1 MFENNMYTILLI
13 AAVGIVVYLAL
24 QKNTSIPI
32 RERYEDTVSSVSSSS
47 VKGGKSTDSSVAPS
61 TSTNTSTNTS
71 ASESKEKVPVMKKS
85 VAQPREYNDKQGAS
99 VDSSTILNPNVQVKG
114 MDAYPGPFEGCFPK
128 QKELKPEDLLPKD
141 MNTKWAQVNP
151 SGQGMLADRNFL
163 DAGHHVGINTVGQTL
178 RNANYSVRSEIPN
191 PQIKVSPWMQST
203 IDPDVGRKPLEIGA
217 GW

>member
-1 MFENNMYTILLI
+1 MFEKNIYNILLI
-13 AAVGIVVYLAL
+13 AAVGLVIYFVLTRNSSL
-24 QKNTSIPI
+24 SI
-32 RERYEDTVSSVSSSS
+32 REKYEDD
-47 VKGGKSTDSSVAPS
+47 KS
-61 TSTNTSTNTS
+61 TSTVSTDKTS
-71 ASESKEKVPVMKKS
+71 SESSDKKAAAPILKAAPKEYRD
-85 VAQPREYNDKQGAS
+85 AQGAS
-99 VDSSTILNPNVQVKG
+99 VNESTILNPNVKTTEMG
-114 MDAYPGPFEGCFPK
+114 AAYPGPFEGCFPK

-151 SGQGMLADRNFL
+151 TGQGMLADRNFL

-178 RNANYSVRSEIPN
+178 RNANYNVRSEIPN

>member
-13 AAVGIVVYLAL
+13 AAVGIVVYFAL

-32 RERYEDTVSSVSSSS
+32 RERYEDTASTTSESSS
-47 VKGGKSTDSSVAPS
+47 VKGGKSTESSAAPS
-61 TSTNTSTNTS
+61 TSTASS
-71 ASESKEKVPVMKKS
+71 APKEKKPAMKKPAA
-85 VAQPREYNDKQGAS
+85 AQPMEYNDKQGAS
-99 VDSSTILNPNVQVKG
+99 VDDSTILNPNVQVKEMG
-114 MDAYPGPFEGCFPK
+114 AYPGPFEGCFPK

>member
-1 MFENNMYTILLI
+1 MFGNNMNHILLI
-13 AAVGIVVYLAL
+13 AAIGIVLYVAL
-24 QKNTSIPI
+24 TKPNRPPV
-32 RERYEDTVSSVSSSS
+32 RERYEDSKSATTVSSDSSS
-47 VKGGKSTDSSVAPS
+47 K
-61 TSTNTSTNTS
+61 
-71 ASESKEKVPVMKKS
+71 ASEQKPVPKKVQIKE
-85 VAQPREYNDKQGAS
+85 APREYNNQNGAS
-99 VDSSTILNPNVQVKG
+99 IEEPSVLNPNVKVG
-114 MDAYPGPFEGCFPK
+114 EMSAYPGPFEGCFPK

-151 SGQGMLADRNFL
+151 TGQGMLADRNFL

>member
-1 MFENNMYTILLI
+1 MYTILLI
-13 AAVGIVVYLAL
+13 AAIGIVVYVAL

-32 RERYEDTVSSVSSSS
+32 RERYQDTASESTEANSS
-47 VKGGKSTDSSVAPS
+47 VKGGKSTESSAPS
-61 TSTNTSTNTS
+61 TSTTAS
-71 ASESKEKVPVMKKS
+71 APAPKEKKPAMKKAAAA
-85 VAQPREYNDKQGAS
+85 VPMDMEYSNKQGAS
-99 VDSSTILNPNVQVKG
+99 VDDSTILNPNVQVKEMG
-114 MDAYPGPFEGCFPK
+114 AYPGPFEGCFPK

>member
-13 AAVGIVVYLAL
+13 AAIGIVVYVAL

-32 RERYEDTVSSVSSSS
+32 RERYQDTASESTEANSS
-47 VKGGKSTDSSVAPS
+47 VKGGKSTESSDPS
-61 TSTNTSTNTS
+61 TSTTAS
-71 ASESKEKVPVMKKS
+71 APAPKEKKSAMKKA
-85 VAQPREYNDKQGAS
+85 VAAVPMDMEYSNKQGAS
-99 VDSSTILNPNVQVKG
+99 VDDSTILNPNVQVKEMG
-114 MDAYPGPFEGCFPK
+114 AYPGPFEGCFPK

>member
-13 AAVGIVVYLAL
+13 AAVGIVVYFAL

-32 RERYEDTVSSVSSSS
+32 REQYNDTVSSVSSSS
-47 VKGGKSTDSSVAPS
+47 VKGGKSTESSVAPS
-61 TSTNTSTNTS
+61 TSTSTTVS
-71 ASESKEKVPVMKKS
+71 SSKEMKPAMKKPT
-85 VAQPREYNDKQGAS
+85 AAKPMEYSDKQGAS

-128 QKELKPEDLLPKD
+128 QNELKPEDLLPKD

-191 PQIKVSPWMQST
+191 PQIKVSPWQQST

>member
-13 AAVGIVVYLAL
+13 AAIGIVVYVAL

-32 RERYEDTVSSVSSSS
+32 RERYQDTASTSNESESSA
-47 VKGGKSTDSSVAPS
+47 KGGKSTESAASSTTV
-61 TSTNTSTNTS
+61 TS
-71 ASESKEKVPVMKKS
+71 APDPKEKKPAMKKPAAA
-85 VAQPREYNDKQGAS
+85 VPMDMEYSNKQGAS
-99 VDSSTILNPNVQVKG
+99 VDESTILNPTVQVKEMG
-114 MDAYPGPFEGCFPK
+114 AYPGPFEGCFPK

>member
-1 MFENNMYTILLI
+1 MFGNNMYNILLI
-13 AAVGIVVYLAL
+13 AAVGIVLYVVLTKQTVL
-24 QKNTSIPI
+24 PT
-32 RERYEDTVSSVSSSS
+32 REKYEDAKSSSTVSSEVT
-47 VKGGKSTDSSVAPS
+47 STDSKPVIKSAMKAAP
-61 TSTNTSTNTS
+61 
-71 ASESKEKVPVMKKS
+71 KEY
-85 VAQPREYNDKQGAS
+85 RDTQGAS
-99 VDSSTILNPNVQVKG
+99 VNESTILNPNVKVNE
-114 MDAYPGPFEGCFPK
+114 MSAYPGPFEGCFPK

-191 PQIKVSPWMQST
+191 PQIKVSPWQQST

>member
-13 AAVGIVVYLAL
+13 AAVGIVIYVAL

-32 RERYEDTVSSVSSSS
+32 REKYQDTAST
-47 VKGGKSTDSSVAPS
+47 STDSTSSGKRSKS
-61 TSTNTSTNTS
+61 TESAVSSTTATAESTKKKP
-71 ASESKEKVPVMKKS
+71 AMKKPDAAVPMEFS
-85 VAQPREYNDKQGAS
+85 NKQGAS
-99 VDSSTILNPNVQVKG
+99 VDASTILTPSVEVKG
-114 MDAYPGPFEGCFPK
+114 MGAYPGPFEGCFPK
-128 QKELKPEDLLPKD
+128 QNELKPEDLLPKD

-151 SGQGMLADRNFL
+151 AGQGMLADRNFL

-191 PQIKVSPWMQST
+191 PQIKVSPWLQST